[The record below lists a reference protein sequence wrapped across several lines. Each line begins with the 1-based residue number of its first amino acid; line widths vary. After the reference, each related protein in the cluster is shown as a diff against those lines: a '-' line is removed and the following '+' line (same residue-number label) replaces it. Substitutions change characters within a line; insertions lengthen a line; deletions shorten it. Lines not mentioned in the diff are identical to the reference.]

1 MRAGLMV
8 ELDLPL
14 LELPLPGLQ
23 AYLVERL
30 DGILDVRMD
39 VHGCVDDTI
48 GADAKDTRQLQS
60 ACEELP

>member
-1 MRAGLMV
+1 MV

-30 DGILDVRMD
+30 DGIWMFVWMSTA
-39 VHGCVDDTI
+39 V
-48 GADAKDTRQLQS
+48 
-60 ACEELP
+60 